1 MKKYIVNTVFINRKE
16 RKIEK
21 FFYDVYTDCN
31 EANEAALDLR
41 QGLPHDW
48 STEVVESDE

>member
-1 MKKYIVNTVFINRKE
+1 MKKYIVNTVFINREE

-21 FFYDVYTDCN
+21 FFYDTYTDCN
-31 EANEAALDLR
+31 EANEVALELR
-41 QGLPHDW
+41 KGMEYGW